1 MRFRE
6 IALAPLA
13 ALLAGC
19 AFQQARAPVVTPPAA
34 YEQRGQVQLQAIELD
49 RWWLYFHNEQLN
61 GLIDDA
67 LAHSPDAL
75 TAAQRLIEAQAT
87 RSSNVLQTLPRGA
100 IAGNTSRRETSDI
113 GGGSNSLFPTGGT
126 SESDTANFNVTWE
139 IDLFGRVAAAR
150 RVAASDYAATRF
162 NVEGARA
169 ALVANVADAYFQARG
184 LAIQLRDARETV
196 RIQTDLRRIASVR
209 AERGL
214 GAQSDV
220 DRIDGDLG
228 QARSQVENLTAELHA
243 QQRTLLVL
251 VGRGFDPTA
260 SLPVEASVDE
270 APPVPDVVP
279 GVILARRPDV
289 REAEARLASAVGRQ
303 RLQDLALFPTFNILP
318 GLGLSRS
325 VSPRVTVG
333 PNGGFVPSTTTSST
347 GFWSFGLG
355 VTVPV
360 LDIPRLLQDIHAQ
373 DARTE
378 QAVIAYERAVQT
390 AYGEADNALVRLA
403 ADQRRLSLLKAGEL
417 SARSASSAARLRYQ
431 RGLDDLQTALAA
443 EQSWRSA
450 RAALT
455 SEQVQAI
462 RRAVQ
467 VYKALGGGWASTGD
481 ATGGAR
487 SQ

>member
-6 IALAPLA
+6 IALVPLA

-19 AFQQARAPVVTPPAA
+19 AFQRASTPNVTPPAA
-34 YEQRGQVQLQAIELD
+34 YEQRGQTTLEAIELD
-49 RWWLYFHNEQLN
+49 RWWLLFHNDQLN
-61 GLIDDA
+61 ALIEDA
-67 LAHSPDAL
+67 LVRSPDAR
-75 TAAQRLIEAQAT
+75 TATQRLFEAQAT
-87 RSSNVLQTLPRGA
+87 RSSNILQTLPRGNVA
-100 IAGNTSRRETSDI
+100 VNTSRRDTSDI
-113 GGGSNSLFPTGGT
+113 GSGSTSLFPTGGVT
-126 SESDTANFNVTWE
+126 ETETANFNVTWE
-139 IDLFGRVAAAR
+139 IDLFGRVAAAH
-150 RVAASDYAATRF
+150 RVASSDYAATRF

-196 RIQTDLRRIASVR
+196 RIQSELRHIAEVR

-214 GAQSDV
+214 GARSDV

-251 VGRGFDPTA
+251 VGRGFDPTE

-270 APPVPDVVP
+270 APPVPEAVP

-318 GLGLSRS
+318 GLGLSRT
-325 VSPRVTVG
+325 VSPGVAVG
-333 PNGGFVPSTTTSST
+333 PNGGLVPSTTTSST

-403 ADQRRLSLLKAGEL
+403 ADQRRLTLLKAGEA

-467 VYKALGGGWASTGD
+467 VYKALGGGWASTGT
-481 ATGGAR
+481 ATGGTR